1 MIITRVSDLR
11 DDIGL
16 MPSNRGSNAPAR
28 QETIDGRFRS
38 KDMNGIDREGHEAK
52 LKEKTSTVGGK
63 VEQKQT
69 HK

>member
-1 MIITRVSDLR
+1 MIITGVSNLGDN
-11 DDIGL
+11 ISL

-52 LKEKTSTVGGK
+52 LKEKTLMVGGK